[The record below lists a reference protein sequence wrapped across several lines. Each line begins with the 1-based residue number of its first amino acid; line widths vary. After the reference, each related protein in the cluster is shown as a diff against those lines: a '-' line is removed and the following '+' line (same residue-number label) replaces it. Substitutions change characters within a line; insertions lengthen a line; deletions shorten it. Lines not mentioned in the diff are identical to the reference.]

1 MPQRDILQRWQSIG
15 PHHTRQA
22 RHVFRQHRIAL
33 MGHSRR
39 PFLPRREKLLRLAQ
53 FGALQMAYFNRQILN
68 RPGNHRQGRKESRMT
83 VTRDHL
89 CRHRLWCQTQLVCD
103 IGLN

>member
-22 RHVFRQHRIAL
+22 PHVFRNDRIAL